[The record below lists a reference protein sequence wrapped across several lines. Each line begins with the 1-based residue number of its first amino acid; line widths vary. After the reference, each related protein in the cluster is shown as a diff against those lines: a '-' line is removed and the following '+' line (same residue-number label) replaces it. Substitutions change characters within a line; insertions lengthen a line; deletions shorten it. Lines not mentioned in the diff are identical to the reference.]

1 MHQVTL
7 PHLRLESTIKQN
19 QTQTNSD
26 AKILPLAARPR
37 MILLLQYKEKPGYQK
52 NFLGRM
58 ISETSLHFTAGG
70 FQTSW
75 PVLSGSPS
83 GSVLLEAPR
92 LVVHPLAVTG
102 SLVCRNYDLHSP
114 NIDVAS
120 KMKNKQHYNRGFN
133 MF

>member
-1 MHQVTL
+1 M
-7 PHLRLESTIKQN
+7 
-19 QTQTNSD
+19 
-26 AKILPLAARPR
+26 
-37 MILLLQYKEKPGYQK
+37 
-52 NFLGRM
+52 
-58 ISETSLHFTAGG
+58 
-70 FQTSW
+70 
-75 PVLSGSPS
+75 LSGSPS

-120 KMKNKQHYNRGFN
+120 KMKKKQHYNRGFN